1 MHLRQRIKMNPGRS
15 AIAEKRR
22 LLRPLRQIIVLL
34 AMAAARLAVADDPK
48 LDTPPQREAP
58 TAFAAKEPTPVRDW
72 GVGEGKSYWVPAYEI
87 PTFELLLNRYDHY
100 AVDSHVYESP
110 ISNFKEN
117 LHHKWVVDNDAFATN
132 QFLHPYQGAFYQGL
146 ARSSGLDFWQ
156 SSAYTFAGSLL
167 WEYAGETTRP
177 SRNDQVASGIA
188 GNFLGEPLFRMA
200 SLLLESGPSGEPG
213 LLRKIGAAIISPSMG
228 LNRLVYGDRFAGV
241 FRSNDP
247 AVYTRVDLGAS
258 LSAHFTSNVNVTA
271 DLTAPPASQTFKR
284 QSVSAIFTMAY
295 GLPGKPDYD
304 YQRPFDYFNFEVSTD
319 TANGIETLFS
329 RGLLFGTDYELGANY
344 RGIWGLYGTY
354 EYVAPQ
360 IFRVSSTAAALGTT
374 GQWWLSRSIAVQ
386 GTALAGVGYGGGG
399 VIHGAGVAQ
408 TGVLGDG
415 QRDYHYGM
423 TPQGEIQLRLIFGNR
438 VSLDTTFREY
448 YISRV
453 AATESTGSEDISRAD
468 TALTFRIY
476 NLHGIT
482 LRYSEATRNGR
493 YATLPTSHQS
503 LGTFSIGYT
512 LIGQTRFGVVDW
524 RSGAT
529 AAP

>member
-1 MHLRQRIKMNPGRS
+1 MNPGRS
-15 AIAEKRR
+15 ADADTRYTPYR
-22 LLRPLRQIIVLL
+22 LQQVVLL
-34 AMAAARLAVADDPK
+34 LMILAARAALADDPK
-48 LDTPPQREAP
+48 LDTPSQKEAP
-58 TAFAAKEPTPVRDW
+58 TAFAAKDPTPVKDW
-72 GVGEGKSYWVPAYEI
+72 GAGDAKSYLVPAYEI
-87 PTFELLLNRYDHY
+87 PTFELLLNRFDHY
-100 AVDSHVYESP
+100 AVDREVYESP
-110 ISNFKEN
+110 VSNFKEN

-146 ARSSGLDFWQ
+146 ARSSGLGFWE

-177 SRNDQVASGIA
+177 SINDQVASGIA

-200 SLLLESGPSGEPG
+200 SLLLETGRNGEPG
-213 LLRKIGAAIISPSMG
+213 LLRNIGVTGILPSIG
-228 LNRLVYGDRFAGV
+228 LTGLVYGYVLAGS
-241 FRSNDP
+241 FPSNDP
-247 AVYTRVDLGAS
+247 AVYTRVDVGAS
-258 LSAHFTSNVNVTA
+258 LSAHFTSNVNVNA

-284 QSVSAIFTMAY
+284 QSASAIFTMAY
-295 GLPGKPDYD
+295 GLPGKAGYG
-304 YQRPFDYFNFEVSTD
+304 YERPFDYFNFELSGD
-319 TANGIETLFS
+319 TTNAIETVFS
-329 RGLLFGTDYELGANY
+329 RGLLYGTDYEVGPNY

-360 IFRVSSTAAALGTT
+360 IFRVSTTAAALGTT
-374 GQWWLSRSIAVQ
+374 GQWWLSRSVALQ
-386 GTALAGVGYGGGG
+386 GTVLAGVGYGGGG

-408 TGVLGDG
+408 AGVLGDG

-423 TPQGEIQLRLIFGNR
+423 APQGEVQLRLILGDR
-438 VSLDTTFREY
+438 VSLDTTLREY

-468 TALTFRIY
+468 TALTFRVY
-476 NLHGIT
+476 KLHGIT

-512 LIGQTRFGVVDW
+512 LIGQTRFGAVDW
-524 RSGAT
+524 RPSANQ
-529 AAP
+529 AP

>member
-1 MHLRQRIKMNPGRS
+1 MNPDHS
-15 AIAEKRR
+15 ANAEKQYV
-22 LLRPLRQIIVLL
+22 LRPLRRIIFLL
-34 AMAAARLAVADDPK
+34 AMAGARLALADDPK
-48 LDTPPQREAP
+48 LDTPPQKEAP

-87 PTFELLLNRYDHY
+87 PMFELLLNRYDHY

-177 SRNDQVASGIA
+177 SINDQVASGIA

-258 LSAHFTSNVNVTA
+258 LSTHFTSNVNVNA

-284 QSVSAIFTMAY
+284 RSASAIFTMAY
-295 GLPGKPDYD
+295 GLPGKPDYA

-319 TANGIETLFS
+319 TTNGIETLFS

-399 VIHGAGVAQ
+399 VIRGAGVAQ
-408 TGVLGDG
+408 AGMLGDG
-415 QRDYHYGM
+415 QRDYHYGL
-423 TPQGEIQLRLIFGNR
+423 TPQGEIQLRLILGNR

-453 AATESTGSEDISRAD
+453 AATESTGAEDISRAD

-493 YATLPTSHQS
+493 YATLPTSHQT

-524 RSGAT
+524 RSSAA